1 MRSIWWGYAKEC
13 GHSDGTRA
21 AKGWEVRFTVD
32 KGKQSPIVQ
41 PEKNVCWRSFQ
52 TAVLYASNSPLYK
65 DISKEG
71 TRDIELEEKLGGF
84 LGVVWPGVS
93 WSGHVVCEGEF
104 PLPGHLM
111 MSGDSR
117 GCSEFQVEKERW
129 YWHLVG
135 EAQDFWQTSCKGQNS
150 PQHNRATSTPKGQE
164 CQGWE
169 PASPNLPY
177 CQWDR
182 WIAKAMGLG
191 LRRWRM
197 EELGGRQ
204 PAVFLSNCHDVPRT
218 RWPAFQFCTALISS
232 LRSKAV
238 SCPPGPQS
246 TFPAPVSSKENS
258 IACLYEHTLVPTH
271 FGPGRSLLGD

>member
-117 GCSEFQVEKERW
+117 GCSEFQVEKER
-129 YWHLVG
+129 
-135 EAQDFWQTSCKGQNS
+135 
-150 PQHNRATSTPKGQE
+150 
-164 CQGWE
+164 
-169 PASPNLPY
+169 
-177 CQWDR
+177 
-182 WIAKAMGLG
+182 
-191 LRRWRM
+191 
-197 EELGGRQ
+197 
-204 PAVFLSNCHDVPRT
+204 
-218 RWPAFQFCTALISS
+218 
-232 LRSKAV
+232 
-238 SCPPGPQS
+238 
-246 TFPAPVSSKENS
+246 
-258 IACLYEHTLVPTH
+258 
-271 FGPGRSLLGD
+271 